1 MYDAQLKAEKI
12 VINDFFDN
20 HGNLKPELISDFGE
34 NNLKELIEVLRES
47 IRKVNETLRGTQ
59 LRKFYDSFL
68 RIYYSKIDENEKK
81 VQLLMLKSQA
91 EYSSNRLKIPRFGI
105 FLDNRISIVL
115 KKNGE
120 DFKKYLDAL
129 KLHFEALVGYF
140 PKN

>member
-1 MYDAQLKAEKI
+1 MYEAQLKAEKI